1 MAGTMPVNRPRR
13 WLVGCGIAAG
23 AVVLLLIVVAVGS
36 FVFLK
41 PKHAAA
47 PSEMAQS
54 MEAMAPMGQAM
65 ESAPSAGAPAAP
77 APAEAR
83 DAGGGPLTSV
93 AQAAEA
99 RSEIIYTAQMTV
111 EVDDVDAAATKVDGI
126 YKAVGGKLGGGD
138 EVTSPTGEKTT
149 TITVRI
155 PSAKFHDV
163 VEELRTLGDVR
174 SVSIKA
180 EDVTRQMVDL
190 EARLKNLRREEEV
203 VAQLFQRQ
211 GKITDVLQVEQEL
224 SRVRGQIEQAQGE
237 WNYLRDSVAYS
248 TITVTIR
255 TRPSKVEQKL
265 REWSAGYHVLNA
277 WHALIKVVRAL
288 ITALIY
294 LAIVIGPF
302 IVAALVI
309 WWAIR
314 ASRRAKTPPSADV

>member
-23 AVVLLLIVVAVGS
+23 TVVLSLIVFAVGS

-41 PKHAAA
+41 PKQSAA
-47 PSEMAQS
+47 PSGMAES
-54 MEAMAPMGQAM
+54 MQAMAPAGMPMG
-65 ESAPSAGAPAAP
+65 SAPGMGAPAAP
-77 APAEAR
+77 AEAR
-83 DAGGGPLTSV
+83 GPGGGMLGSV

-126 YKAVGGKLGGGD
+126 YKAAGGKLGGGD

-163 VEELRTLGDVR
+163 VKELRALGDVR
-174 SVSIKA
+174 SLSIKA

-203 VAQLFQRQ
+203 VAELFKRQ

-224 SRVRGQIEQAQGE
+224 SRVRGQIEQAQGQ
-237 WNYLRDSVAYS
+237 WSYLRESVAYS
-248 TITVTIR
+248 TITVTIQ

-277 WHALIKVVRAL
+277 WHALIRVVRAA

-294 LAIVIGPF
+294 LVIVIGPF
-302 IVAALVI
+302 VAAAFIV

-314 ASRRAKTPPSADV
+314 ASRRAKTPGPDA

>member
-1 MAGTMPVNRPRR
+1 MAGTVPVNRPHR
-13 WLVGCGIAAG
+13 WLMACGIVAG
-23 AVVLLLIVVAVGS
+23 GAILLLILVAATS

-41 PKHAAA
+41 PKRQAA
-47 PSEMAQS
+47 SYEMAGA
-54 MEAMAPMGQAM
+54 EKAMAPAGMAM
-65 ESAPSAGAPAAP
+65 ESAPMAGAAGAP

-99 RSEIIYTAQMTV
+99 RNEIIYTAQMTI

-149 TITVRI
+149 TITIRI

-163 VEELRTLGDVR
+163 VKELRALGDVR
-174 SVSIKA
+174 SLNIKA
-180 EDVTRQMVDL
+180 DDVTRQMVDL

-203 VAQLFQRQ
+203 VAELFQRQ

-224 SRVRGQIEQAQGE
+224 SRVRGEIEQAQGQ
-237 WNYLRDSVAYS
+237 WSYLRDSVAYS
-248 TITVTIR
+248 TVTVTIQ

-265 REWSAGYHVLNA
+265 RGWSAGYHVVNA
-277 WHALIKVVRAL
+277 WHALIRVVRAI

-294 LAIVIGPF
+294 VLIVVGPF
-302 IVAALVI
+302 VVAALVI

-314 ASRRAKTPPSADV
+314 AGRRAKTPPSAGV